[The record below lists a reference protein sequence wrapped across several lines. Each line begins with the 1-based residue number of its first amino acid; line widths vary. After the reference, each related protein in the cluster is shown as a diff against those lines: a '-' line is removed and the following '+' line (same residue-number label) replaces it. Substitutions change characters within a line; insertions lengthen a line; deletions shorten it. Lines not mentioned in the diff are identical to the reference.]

1 MVSFIVQPQQAL
13 PHRRGHAVRKRPAVI
28 EIIARTMKE
37 HGAPMFPTLRFA
49 YLKTFPGTSLYTIPM
64 SIGSWQMLD

>member
-1 MVSFIVQPQQAL
+1 
-13 PHRRGHAVRKRPAVI
+13 
-28 EIIARTMKE
+28 
-37 HGAPMFPTLRFA
+37 MFPTLRFA